1 MGFGRR
7 HFFIAAAVVTLAAT
21 TLGGCGGSSS
31 NPFDNPAPV
40 SNQPGSTTGQKLSFV
55 YFQKCINPIFLKDL
69 PAQGGGTN
77 TCAGAGCH
85 ALTGS
90 GGALRLVPTATEVDL
105 TNAANTPDVVR
116 TSDMYKNYYS
126 SQGEV
131 VVGSTT
137 QSRLLLKPQL
147 QGVLHGGGLIFT
159 DPNDPNIKL
168 MEYWITHP
176 APQGQDEFSTAAA
189 NMFTPAD
196 PATGTCNTQ

>member
-1 MGFGRR
+1 MGFRRR
-7 HFFIAAAVVTLAAT
+7 HFLIAAIAAT
-21 TLGGCGGSSS
+21 TLAGCGGSSS
-31 NPFDNPAPV
+31 NPFDNPAPIA
-40 SNQPGSTTGQKLSFV
+40 NQPGSTTGQKLSFV

-77 TCAGAGCH
+77 TCAGSGCH

-90 GGALRLVPTATEVDL
+90 GGALRLVPTATAVDL

>member
-1 MGFGRR
+1 MGFRRR
-7 HFFIAAAVVTLAAT
+7 HFLIAAIAAT
-21 TLGGCGGSSS
+21 TLAGCGGSSS
-31 NPFDNPAPV
+31 NPFDNPAPIA
-40 SNQPGSTTGQKLSFV
+40 NQPGSTTGQKLSFV

-77 TCAGAGCH
+77 TCAGSGCH

-90 GGALRLVPTATEVDL
+90 GGALRLVPTATAVDL

-137 QSRLLLKPQL
+137 QSRLLTKPQL

-159 DPNDPNIKL
+159 DPNDPNLKL

>member
-1 MGFGRR
+1 MGFRRR
-7 HFFIAAAVVTLAAT
+7 HVFIAAIAAT
-21 TLGGCGGSSS
+21 TLAGCGGSSS
-31 NPFDNPAPV
+31 NPFDNPAPIA
-40 SNQPGSTTGQKLSFV
+40 NEPGGTTGQKLSFV

-77 TCAGAGCH
+77 TCAGSGCH

-90 GGALRLVPTATEVDL
+90 GGALRLVPTATAVDL
-105 TNAANTPDVVR
+105 TKAANTPDVVR

-137 QSRLLLKPQL
+137 QSRLLTKPQL

-168 MEYWITHP
+168 MQYWITHP
-176 APQGQDEFSTAAA
+176 APQGQDEFSAAAA

>member
-1 MGFGRR
+1 MGFRR
-7 HFFIAAAVVTLAAT
+7 RTLFIAAIAAT
-21 TLGGCGGSSS
+21 TLAGCGGSSS

-40 SNQPGSTTGQKLSFV
+40 ANEPGGATGQKLSFV
-55 YFQKCINPIFLKDL
+55 YFQKCINPIFLAQL

-90 GGALRLVPTATEVDL
+90 GGALRLVPTATAVDL
-105 TNAANTPDVVR
+105 ADPANTPDVVR
-116 TSDMYKNYYS
+116 NTDMYKNFYS

-137 QSRLLLKPQL
+137 QSRLLTKPQL

-168 MEYWITHP
+168 MQYWITHP
-176 APQGQDEFSTAAA
+176 SPQGQDEFSTASAS
-189 NMFTPAD
+189 MFTPAD
-196 PATGTCNTQ
+196 PATGSCNTQ